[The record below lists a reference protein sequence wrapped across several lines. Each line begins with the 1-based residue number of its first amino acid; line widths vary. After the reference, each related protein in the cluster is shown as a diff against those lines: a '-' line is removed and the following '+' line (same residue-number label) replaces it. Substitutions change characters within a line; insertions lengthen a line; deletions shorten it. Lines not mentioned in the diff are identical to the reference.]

1 MMASGDEAL
10 VRERFWPKLAKV
22 AARLP
27 FAEDAVASYYC
38 AFDRQTPVQAKGM
51 LIAALAYFILP
62 VDAIPDFLLGLGF
75 TDDLAVIATAIS
87 MIRRHMKP
95 EHRERARAALE
106 KLA

>member
-1 MMASGDEAL
+1 MMAAPDEVL

-27 FAEDAVASYYC
+27 FAEDAVAAYYC
-38 AFDRQTPVQAKGM
+38 AFDKQTPLEAKGM

-62 VDAIPDFLLGLGF
+62 IDAIPDFLLGLGF

-95 EHRERARAALE
+95 DHRARARAALE
-106 KLA
+106 KLV